1 MRQLIECVPNFSE
14 GRDPQVLS
22 AIANAI
28 KSVEGVQLLDVDPGK
43 ATNRTVF
50 TFVGEPLPV
59 VEAAF
64 RAIKTAEQLIDMSQ
78 HSGEHPR
85 MGATDVCPLV
95 PISGIS
101 LEETVPYAHS
111 LAKRVGDELGIP
123 VYCYEAAALS
133 PQRKNLAHIRAGE
146 YEGLKDKISTPEWTP
161 DYGPAEF
168 NPKSGAT
175 AIGARNFLVAYNVNL
190 NTTSVRRANSVAYDV
205 REKGRI
211 KRQGDPIL
219 GEPLKDEKGEPIWE
233 PGMLKSV
240 KAIGWFI
247 EEYGIAQISMNLTDI
262 GVCSVH
268 EAFDAVC
275 LSAQRR
281 GMRVTGSEL
290 VGLVPLQ
297 SMIEAGKHFL
307 RLQNRSTGL
316 PDRELIRIAVKSLGL
331 DELKPFN
338 ADKKIIE
345 YVMAAENPAGL
356 VKKSVQDF
364 VWETAS
370 ESPAPGGGSISALA
384 ASMGCALATMV
395 ANLSSHKRGWDHR
408 SPYFSGWA
416 EKGQALVDQLLFLVD
431 EDTHSFNQIM
441 QAFQLPKT
449 SEEEARMRKKAI
461 VNATLYAMEI
471 PLKVMETCESG
482 FDICL
487 EMAEQGMASSASDV
501 GVGNLMLWAGLQ
513 GAHLNVKINA
523 KTIAN
528 EPRAQSLLE
537 QAEAIAKR
545 GEITFSE
552 IKMKLNF

>member
-1 MRQLIECVPNFSE
+1 
-14 GRDPQVLS
+14 
-22 AIANAI
+22 
-28 KSVEGVQLLDVDPGK
+28 
-43 ATNRTVF
+43 
-50 TFVGEPLPV
+50 
-59 VEAAF
+59 
-64 RAIKTAEQLIDMSQ
+64 
-78 HSGEHPR
+78 

-95 PISGIS
+95 PIAGIS
-101 LEETVPYAHS
+101 MAETVAFAHQ
-111 LAKRVGDELGIP
+111 LAKRVGEELQIP
-123 VYCYEAAALS
+123 IFCYESAALK
-133 PQRKNLAHIRAGE
+133 PERKNLADIRAGE
-146 YEGLKDKISTPEWTP
+146 YEGLKEKLARPEWIP
-161 DYGPAEF
+161 DFGPAEF

-175 AIGARNFLVAYNVNL
+175 VVGARNFLVAYNVNL

-211 KRQGDPIL
+211 KRQGDPIS
-219 GEPLKDEKGEPIWE
+219 GEPLQDHLGEPIWE
-233 PGMLKSV
+233 PGLLKSV

-247 EEYGIAQISMNLTDI
+247 EEYGIAQISMNLTDTTI
-262 GVCSVH
+262 CSVH
-268 EAFDAVC
+268 QAFDAVC
-275 LSAQRR
+275 QSAQRR

-290 VGLVPLQ
+290 VGLIPLQ
-297 SMIEAGKHFL
+297 SMLEAGKHYL

-316 PDRELIRIAVKSLGL
+316 PERELIRIAVKSLGL
-331 DELKPFN
+331 DELKPFD

-345 YVMAAENPAGL
+345 YVMAAENPPGL
-356 VKKSVQDF
+356 ILKTVQDF

-416 EKGQALVDQLLFLVD
+416 EKGQNLADQLLFLVD

-449 SEEEARMRKKAI
+449 TDAETLLRKEAI

-471 PLKVMETCESG
+471 PLKVMETCISG

-523 KTIAN
+523 KTISQD
-528 EPRAQSLLE
+528 PRAQSLLE
-537 QAEAIAKR
+537 RADQVALSGFDAFTLIQSKIR
-545 GEITFSE
+545 I
-552 IKMKLNF
+552 